1 MESEDVRPLD
11 VDGVRAVAIGTVLW
25 AVALVAL
32 LPFWGRL
39 SDAGR
44 LWWIGACAAGV
55 GLGLLGLRYVIR
67 RRTAIRAAHS
77 RPVRSGR
84 APRRASRA

>member
-1 MESEDVRPLD
+1 MEPEDVRPLD

-39 SDAGR
+39 ADDGR
-44 LWWIGACAAGV
+44 LWWIGACAAGT
-55 GLGLLGLRYVIR
+55 GLGLLGLVYVTR
-67 RRTAIRAAHS
+67 RRNAIRTAA
-77 RPVRSGR
+77 
-84 APRRASRA
+84 AKD